1 MSEDTN
7 VQGLDENSQDDSGYG
22 IDDAGYTPETGDD
35 TEGSEETVTPE
46 PKKDEKEPERKQ
58 EERPTWTMP
67 VAKAQEEKRKAV
79 EKAREEAR
87 AEAEAKAQAEIVRL
101 KKQMEEGL
109 AKANPNSHLAK
120 IEEVASKHGVDPELA
135 KELLDA
141 FKQSIEIPDV
151 SKYEEILKEREIE
164 SYKLKASNEFDEKVI
179 PLIKKDFPNVT
190 MEHIADVKSK
200 VTELA
205 FSKGYNTYAIED
217 IYKVRRDDF
226 EFKNGYSA
234 ESSGGRST
242 QLVDFSKM
250 SDEEEHALAEK
261 DPASYE
267 KYIKAMSKSGSRYLD

>member
-7 VQGLDENSQDDSGYG
+7 VQEQDANVQDDSGYG
-22 IDDAGYTPETGDD
+22 IDDAGYTPETGDE

-46 PKKDEKEPERKQ
+46 PKKADKEPERKQ

-87 AEAEAKAQAEIVRL
+87 AEAEAAAKAEIAQL

-109 AKANPNSHLAK
+109 AKANPNSRLAK
-120 IEEVASKHGVDPELA
+120 IEEVANKHGVDPELA

-151 SKYEEILKEREIE
+151 SKYEEILKEREME
-164 SYKLKASNEFDEKVI
+164 SHKLKASNEFDEKVL
-179 PLIKKDFPNVT
+179 PLIKKDFPNAT

-267 KYIKAMSKSGSRYLD
+267 KYLKAMSKSGSRYLD